1 MMIYHFNVLFANEF
15 DLIKDFFSAI
25 KLKLDDIINVVLIYL
40 YLQKI
45 YLKINVINLK
55 NLKTH
60 LFEIKLI
67 VYVRKNLG

>member
-45 YLKINVINLK
+45 YQKINVINLK